1 MARATQNREALK
13 LELAAEVL
21 RGAGELR
28 FIARGASM
36 VPTIYAG
43 DVLWVRRQPISEIRH
58 GEVALWSRDGSFCA
72 HRVIRLSANAN
83 EQKTVVTRG
92 DALMQNDPVVHEN
105 EFLGRVF
112 AIERRGRRIELPIR
126 LGPCLRAIAWLAQ
139 RSDFITKWLLRYNV
153 LVGTIHGREQRLPFD
168 GPSAR
173 GLAGCP

>member
-13 LELAAEVL
+13 LELAAEIL
-21 RGAGELR
+21 RGSGELR

-36 VPTIYAG
+36 VPAIYAG
-43 DVLWVRRQPISEIRH
+43 DVLWVRHQPFAEIRH

-92 DALMQNDPVVHEN
+92 DALMQNDSAVREN

-126 LGPCLRAIAWLAQ
+126 QGPCLRAIAWLAQ
-139 RSDFITKWLLRYNV
+139 RSDFITKCLLRYNV
-153 LVGTIHGREQRLPFD
+153 FMGIIRRRGQRLPSD